1 MKIKLRSIKT
11 QITVTLL
18 LVMSAV
24 FLMLGFLSSQRLNEL
39 PNIILE
45 QYQEIAFARARE
57 LGNEIQGL
65 RNQVEMIALSNV
77 AKSMDLES
85 IQTLLL
91 TMSTQGRFR
100 NFTFSNA
107 QGEAW
112 ATYNQTIDISNQE
125 QFNEIFI
132 KKRASF
138 LSRPFIS
145 PFIPEPIPII
155 TVSHAITDEDG
166 NHIGLINGVVSTRF
180 MDELLASIRF
190 QEDGYAWIVDEF
202 GSVVAHPA
210 QDITISD
217 TFMDLTQLDLSYLD
231 DDGDRIFTF
240 KDNGAT
246 LINVVSDIPF
256 TNEWKLILSINEV
269 QAFAKANEVSTTINA
284 SLIAALVILFI
295 ILLLSTNAIVT
306 PILNLQLAFEEAK
319 NGNLNIKADESIPN
333 ELGEAAKS
341 FNQMLTQIKDLT
353 YVDPIT
359 GLNNFFSFVNEMAQ
373 VSQTPHYGSYIYVL
387 ILSID
392 DFKRINSLYGYD
404 IGNETLKSLSHKIQP
419 HLRKNELIARYFG
432 DEMILSMYAN
442 SELDIRQ
449 RVEAIVALS
458 RQPLDVSGIEIH
470 LDVSCGFARYDESST
485 ISIAIRQ
492 ATLAKHKAKLDPYT
506 HVMYYSQSIY
516 LDILAKQD
524 LEEALIHAID
534 NEEFYLL
541 YQPIYDLKREKI
553 SGYEALL
560 RWNHPKY
567 AITPIIDVIKLAE
580 SKGLIHDIGR
590 FVLLEAA
597 TALKQLNEQDPSI
610 FISINVSPLQL
621 QNQSFVETCANAI
634 TQINFNPNNLTI
646 EITEGSSML
655 DADEKLDL
663 LLRLKKLGFR
673 IAMDDFGSGYS
684 SLLYIA
690 KLPIDVIKIDRD
702 FINKIDCD
710 DFARVLIVSIISI
723 ASTLKLSVVAEGV
736 ETQVQAD
743 TLRQLGC
750 DFIQGYL
757 ISKPRPL

>member
-1 MKIKLRSIKT
+1 MKVKIRSIKT

-77 AKSMDLES
+77 AKSMELES
-85 IQTLLL
+85 IQSLLL
-91 TMSTQGRFR
+91 TMSMQGRFR

-138 LSRPFIS
+138 LSRPFMS
-145 PFIPEPIPII
+145 PFIPEPFPII
-155 TVSHAITDEDG
+155 TVSHAIIDEDG
-166 NHIGLINGVVSTRF
+166 NHVGLINGVVSTRF

-190 QEDGYAWIVDEF
+190 QEDGYAWIVDEY
-202 GSVVAHPA
+202 GTVVAHPA
-210 QDITISD
+210 QDITIAD
-217 TFMDLTQLDLSYLD
+217 TFMGLTQLDLSLLN
-231 DDGDRIFTF
+231 DGERIFKF
-240 KDNGAT
+240 EDNGET

-256 TNEWKLILSINEV
+256 TNEWKLILSINED
-269 QAFAKANEVSTTINA
+269 QAFAKANGVSTTINA
-284 SLIAALVILFI
+284 SLVAALVILFI

-319 NGNLNIKADESIPN
+319 SGNLNIKADESIPN
-333 ELGEAAKS
+333 EIGEAAKS

-353 YVDPIT
+353 YTDPIT
-359 GLNNFFSFVNEMAQ
+359 RLNNFFSFVNEMAQ
-373 VSQTPHYGSYIYVL
+373 VAQSPHLGSNIYVL

-404 IGNETLKSLSHKIQP
+404 IGNETLKALSHKIQP
-419 HLRKNELIARYFG
+419 HLRKNEMIARYFG
-432 DEMILSMYAN
+432 DEMILSMFAN
-442 SELDIRQ
+442 SELDVRQ

-567 AITPIIDVIKLAE
+567 AIIPIIDVIKLAE

-597 TALKQLNEQDPSI
+597 TALKQLNDKDPSI

-621 QNQSFVETCANAI
+621 QNQSFVDSCASAI
-634 TQINFNPNNLTI
+634 NQVNFNPNNLTI
-646 EITEGSSML
+646 EITEGANML
-655 DADEKLDL
+655 DADEKVDL
-663 LLRLKKLGFR
+663 LLRLKALGFR

-757 ISKPRPL
+757 ISKPKPL

>member
-1 MKIKLRSIKT
+1 MIECTLIRMLKKIQVNRMKIKLRSIKT

-269 QAFAKANEVSTTINA
+269 QAFAKTIESTIQYQQN
-284 SLIAALVILFI
+284 
-295 ILLLSTNAIVT
+295 
-306 PILNLQLAFEEAK
+306 K
-319 NGNLNIKADESIPN
+319 
-333 ELGEAAKS
+333 
-341 FNQMLTQIKDLT
+341 
-353 YVDPIT
+353 
-359 GLNNFFSFVNEMAQ
+359 
-373 VSQTPHYGSYIYVL
+373 
-387 ILSID
+387 
-392 DFKRINSLYGYD
+392 NSL
-404 IGNETLKSLSHKIQP
+404 
-419 HLRKNELIARYFG
+419 
-432 DEMILSMYAN
+432 
-442 SELDIRQ
+442 
-449 RVEAIVALS
+449 
-458 RQPLDVSGIEIH
+458 
-470 LDVSCGFARYDESST
+470 
-485 ISIAIRQ
+485 
-492 ATLAKHKAKLDPYT
+492 
-506 HVMYYSQSIY
+506 
-516 LDILAKQD
+516 
-524 LEEALIHAID
+524 
-534 NEEFYLL
+534 
-541 YQPIYDLKREKI
+541 
-553 SGYEALL
+553 
-560 RWNHPKY
+560 
-567 AITPIIDVIKLAE
+567 
-580 SKGLIHDIGR
+580 
-590 FVLLEAA
+590 
-597 TALKQLNEQDPSI
+597 
-610 FISINVSPLQL
+610 
-621 QNQSFVETCANAI
+621 
-634 TQINFNPNNLTI
+634 
-646 EITEGSSML
+646 
-655 DADEKLDL
+655 
-663 LLRLKKLGFR
+663 
-673 IAMDDFGSGYS
+673 
-684 SLLYIA
+684 
-690 KLPIDVIKIDRD
+690 
-702 FINKIDCD
+702 
-710 DFARVLIVSIISI
+710 
-723 ASTLKLSVVAEGV
+723 
-736 ETQVQAD
+736 
-743 TLRQLGC
+743 
-750 DFIQGYL
+750 
-757 ISKPRPL
+757 